1 MSKNKHNNIIIPE
14 FLQIISMFSVKYFF
28 ISPKVIIENPKKCR
42 MPNTI
47 NSSGIT
53 MNVTVLMIKATE
65 KSLIPLFMISLDFQL
80 DIPDMN
86 IKELEINI

>member
-1 MSKNKHNNIIIPE
+1 
-14 FLQIISMFSVKYFF
+14 
-28 ISPKVIIENPKKCR
+28 

-53 MNVTVLMIKATE
+53 MNVTVLMIKATA
-65 KSLIPLFMISLDFQL
+65 KSLIHLFMISLDFQL